1 MTHGANVNLCT
12 GCGAQLPSAESTHCV
27 ACGARAESAAGAP
40 ASADGAVKYLIPI
53 GRSGLAIA
61 AGYAGLFCLLILP
74 GPIAMVLGVLAIM
87 DLRKHPNKL
96 GRGRAWF
103 GLIAGVIASA
113 LLAFGAIV
121 SLMR

>member
-1 MTHGANVNLCT
+1 VKLCT
-12 GCGAQLPSAESTHCV
+12 ACGAQLPSVESTHCI
-27 ACGARAESAAGAP
+27 ACGARAESAPGAP
-40 ASADGAVKYLIPI
+40 ADGAVRYLIPI

-61 AGYAGLFCLLILP
+61 AGYAGLFCLLIFP

-103 GLIAGVIASA
+103 GLIAGVLASA
-113 LLAFGAIV
+113 LLAFGAV
-121 SLMR
+121 ASLMR